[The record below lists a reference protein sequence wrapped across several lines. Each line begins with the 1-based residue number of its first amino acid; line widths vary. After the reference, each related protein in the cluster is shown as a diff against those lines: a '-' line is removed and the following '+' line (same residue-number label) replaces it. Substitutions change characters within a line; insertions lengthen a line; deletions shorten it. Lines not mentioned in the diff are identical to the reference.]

1 MNENMKIKYFDD
13 ELEVY
18 DERRVVNKNTYSI
31 TLNYVPSPT
40 RPFTVENGKTILT
53 ETQSSPNANQYV
65 LDRENGLLLFNPAMK
80 GKMMTMNYSAIGMWC
95 ISADKIFTNVDNKG
109 KIVETL
115 EDLMRENRQA
125 IESIKAVGDASAV
138 ITQLQAD
145 IDSVTGLV
153 GNIAEGSSVNEELT
167 QNIESGEGVNAT
179 LINTISSANNKINEM
194 NTWVNQH
201 ENIVNLDNR
210 VDTVETEIP
219 KINELLEHIK
229 IKHLKINIMDYG
241 AIGDGLTDDSKIIQD
256 VINSTNND
264 LYQTIEIPQGYVFN
278 IASGVNIVGKKKLLI
293 TGGGTLINGTI
304 TVQGENDSDKLD
316 ITFKNINFEMRY
328 QAEYHPKTISAIT
341 LSKCSN
347 INIFDVTFKRYGH
360 VITFK
365 KVGEESHQQ
374 ISRVNIQRCIF
385 EDIDYC
391 LHNDDTST
399 SYYLTGDTTFANNN
413 VYGAWQ
419 GVLKMSGCDGL
430 LMTGNT
436 VFTPRHSLAGDM
448 INLNKFNYVR
458 IENNQLFE
466 SGLCTIKAKN
476 GENLNILNNSIP
488 YGGQNALSSAI
499 DVLDCVMV
507 SIQGNLIERNS
518 NYGINI
524 IKGDN
529 YCSYVNISNN
539 IVREIGVNPHYRGN
553 DLDNSSKT
561 PINVSP
567 GVTRCLVDG
576 NITDKVNAG
585 VYNNGNNLYDDV
597 FQKKLDLD
605 LKADKK
611 TINYFCQINTLG
623 LSGTN
628 TLITFMV
635 NKGVTQIPSFY
646 DDGTNM
652 IVDDNGTAR
661 TLNYIRTQT
670 YREDFNLIEYVCN
683 DGDIRDKFTQH
694 KLYQIF

>member
-1 MNENMKIKYFDD
+1 MAKQIIVTQNDYGI
-13 ELEVY
+13 ELETQFVDDKKKPLDITDY
-18 DERRVVNKNTYSI
+18 DVRVKIIYDD
-31 TLNYVPSPT
+31 
-40 RPFTVENGKTILT
+40 KTIDTILAGHKDSVNGIAYIVLEKEHLINAGLHTSVWSVVDEDEHVTAQENVYYFVKDVEGSEDDTPTTDLPIISDDVLDKFNEIDNNLFELT
-53 ETQSSPNANQYV
+53 EQ
-65 LDRENGLLLFNPAMK
+65 G
-80 GKMMTMNYSAIGMWC
+80 
-95 ISADKIFTNVDNKG
+95 NV
-109 KIVETL
+109 
-115 EDLMRENRQA
+115 
-125 IESIKAVGDASAV
+125 
-138 ITQLQAD
+138 
-145 IDSVTGLV
+145 
-153 GNIAEGSSVNEELT
+153 VNEELG
-167 QNIESGEGVNAT
+167 NIKN
-179 LINTISSANNKINEM
+179 
-194 NTWVNQH
+194 
-201 ENIVNLDNR
+201 
-210 VDTVETEIP
+210 
-219 KINELLEHIK
+219 
-229 IKHLKINIMDYG
+229 KHLKINIMDYG

-293 TGGGTLINGTI
+293 TGGGTLIDGTI

-391 LHNDDTST
+391 LYNDDTST

-419 GVLKMSGCDGL
+419 GVLKMSGCDGI

-436 VFTPRHSLAGDM
+436 VFTPRHSLTGDM

-499 DVLDCVMV
+499 DVLDCIMV

-539 IVREIGVNPHYRGN
+539 IVREIGINPHYRGN

-576 NITDKVNAG
+576 NITDKVNVG

-670 YREDFNLIEYVCN
+670 YRNDFNLIEYVCN

>member
-1 MNENMKIKYFDD
+1 MAKQIIVTQNDYGI
-13 ELEVY
+13 ELETQFVDDKKKPLDITDY
-18 DERRVVNKNTYSI
+18 DVRVKVIYDD
-31 TLNYVPSPT
+31 
-40 RPFTVENGKTILT
+40 KTIDTILAEHKDSVNGIAYIVLEKEHLINAGLHTSVWSVVDEDEHVTAQENVYYFVKDVEGSEDDTPTTDLPIIADDVLDKFNEIDNNLFELT
-53 ETQSSPNANQYV
+53 EQ
-65 LDRENGLLLFNPAMK
+65 G
-80 GKMMTMNYSAIGMWC
+80 
-95 ISADKIFTNVDNKG
+95 NV
-109 KIVETL
+109 
-115 EDLMRENRQA
+115 
-125 IESIKAVGDASAV
+125 
-138 ITQLQAD
+138 
-145 IDSVTGLV
+145 
-153 GNIAEGSSVNEELT
+153 VNEELG
-167 QNIESGEGVNAT
+167 NIKN
-179 LINTISSANNKINEM
+179 
-194 NTWVNQH
+194 
-201 ENIVNLDNR
+201 
-210 VDTVETEIP
+210 
-219 KINELLEHIK
+219 
-229 IKHLKINIMDYG
+229 KHLKINIMDYG

-293 TGGGTLINGTI
+293 TGGGTLIDGTI

-391 LHNDDTST
+391 LYNDDTST

-670 YREDFNLIEYVCN
+670 YRNDFNLIEYVCN

>member
-1 MNENMKIKYFDD
+1 MVTEIVDLDLGTNSSFKIITMQGDIASRFIEFHLTYNNETFDLTGKTVSCRYLNDDKMTITTNLVINDKTNGICTLDVPYTLMKNPYAARSELVIKQSN
-13 ELEVY
+13 E
-18 DERRVVNKNTYSI
+18 
-31 TLNYVPSPT
+31 TLST
-40 RPFTVENGKTILT
+40 IPFTVEVVKSLVK
-53 ETQSSPNANQYV
+53 SSLVESSDEFGALNEALWEVGGVRSELKEAN
-65 LDRENGLLLFNPAMK
+65 
-80 GKMMTMNYSAIGMWC
+80 S
-95 ISADKIFTNVDNKG
+95 KI
-109 KIVETL
+109 
-115 EDLMRENRQA
+115 
-125 IESIKAVGDASAV
+125 
-138 ITQLQAD
+138 
-145 IDSVTGLV
+145 
-153 GNIAEGSSVNEELT
+153 
-167 QNIESGEGVNAT
+167 
-179 LINTISSANNKINEM
+179 
-194 NTWVNQH
+194 
-201 ENIVNLDNR
+201 ENINSQLDN
-210 VDTVETEIP
+210 
-219 KINELLEHIK
+219 IK
-229 IKHLKINIMDYG
+229 NKHLKINIMDYG
-241 AIGDGLTDDSKIIQD
+241 ASGDGLTDDSKIIQD
-256 VINSTNND
+256 VINLTNND
-264 LYQTIEIPQGYVFN
+264 LLQTLEIPQGYVFN

-347 INIFDVTFKRYGH
+347 INIFDVTFKRYGR

-365 KVGEESHQQ
+365 KVGEDSHQQ

-385 EDIDYC
+385 EDVDYC
-391 LHNDDTST
+391 LYNDDIST

-413 VYGAWQ
+413 VYGAWK
-419 GVLKMSGCDGL
+419 GVLRMSGCDGI

-436 VFTPRHSLAGDM
+436 VFTPRHSLTGDM

-529 YCSYVNISNN
+529 YCSYVSISNN
-539 IVREIGVNPHYRGN
+539 IVREIGVNPHYRGD
-553 DLDNSSKT
+553 DLNNSSKT
-561 PINVSP
+561 PINVSS

-576 NITDKVNAG
+576 NITDTVNVG

-597 FQKKLDLD
+597 FQKNLDLD
-605 LKADKK
+605 LKVDKK

-623 LSGTN
+623 LSETN

-646 DDGTNM
+646 DNGTNM

-661 TLNYIRTQT
+661 TINYIRTQT
-670 YREDFNLIEYVCN
+670 YRNDFNLIEYTCN
-683 DGDIRDKFTQH
+683 DGDIRNSLTIH

>member
-1 MNENMKIKYFDD
+1 M
-13 ELEVY
+13 
-18 DERRVVNKNTYSI
+18 
-31 TLNYVPSPT
+31 
-40 RPFTVENGKTILT
+40 
-53 ETQSSPNANQYV
+53 
-65 LDRENGLLLFNPAMK
+65 
-80 GKMMTMNYSAIGMWC
+80 
-95 ISADKIFTNVDNKG
+95 
-109 KIVETL
+109 
-115 EDLMRENRQA
+115 
-125 IESIKAVGDASAV
+125 
-138 ITQLQAD
+138 ITQLIEFDVKKDSHVKITAKEGD
-145 IDSVTGLV
+145 INSRNLEFRLLDNSLPFSLAGRTVRCYMVKPDKRIVFNDLQ
-153 GNIAEGSSVNEELT
+153 ILDAEDGRCVLTLTTQSLIKSGMANMELIIYEEGKKLSTIPIKMDIIRSLNSDDLLESTNEFGAL
-167 QNIESGEGVNAT
+167 NNALWKIETFTVA
-179 LINTISSANNKINEM
+179 INEISS
-194 NTWVNQH
+194 Q
-201 ENIVNLDNR
+201 LDN
-210 VDTVETEIP
+210 
-219 KINELLEHIK
+219 IK
-229 IKHLKINIMDYG
+229 NKHLKINIMDYG
-241 AIGDGLTDDSKIIQD
+241 ASGDGLTDDSKIIQD
-256 VINSTNND
+256 VINLTNND
-264 LYQTIEIPQGYVFN
+264 LLQTLEIPQGYVFN

-316 ITFKNINFEMRY
+316 ITFKNINFEMKY

-347 INIFDVTFKRYGH
+347 INIFDVTFKRYGR

-365 KVGEESHQQ
+365 KVGKDSHQQ

-391 LHNDDTST
+391 LYNDDITT
-399 SYYLTGDTTFANNN
+399 SYYLTGDSTFTNNN

-419 GVLKMSGCDGL
+419 GVLRMSGCDGI

-476 GENLNILNNSIP
+476 GENLNVLNNSIP

-539 IVREIGVNPHYRGN
+539 IVREIGVNPHYRGD
-553 DLDNSSKT
+553 DLNNSSKT
-561 PINVSP
+561 PINVSS

-576 NITDKVNAG
+576 NITDTVNVG

-597 FQKKLDLD
+597 FQKNLDLD

-623 LSGTN
+623 LSESN

-670 YREDFNLIEYVCN
+670 HREDFNLIEYVCN

>member
-1 MNENMKIKYFDD
+1 MAKQIIVTQNDYGI
-13 ELEVY
+13 ELETQFVDDKKKPLNITDYDVRVKIIYDDKTIDTVLAEHKDSVNGVAYIVLEKEHLINAGLHTTVWSVLDEDEHVTAQENVY
-18 DERRVVNKNTYSI
+18 YFVKDVEGSEDDTPTTDLPIISDDVLDKFNEIDNNLFELNEQGNVVNK
-31 TLNYVPSPT
+31 
-40 RPFTVENGKTILT
+40 E
-53 ETQSSPNANQYV
+53 
-65 LDRENGLLLFNPAMK
+65 
-80 GKMMTMNYSAIGMWC
+80 
-95 ISADKIFTNVDNKG
+95 
-109 KIVETL
+109 
-115 EDLMRENRQA
+115 
-125 IESIKAVGDASAV
+125 
-138 ITQLQAD
+138 
-145 IDSVTGLV
+145 
-153 GNIAEGSSVNEELT
+153 
-167 QNIESGEGVNAT
+167 
-179 LINTISSANNKINEM
+179 
-194 NTWVNQH
+194 
-201 ENIVNLDNR
+201 LDN
-210 VDTVETEIP
+210 
-219 KINELLEHIK
+219 IK
-229 IKHLKINIMDYG
+229 NKHLKINIMDYG

-293 TGGGTLINGTI
+293 TGGGTLIDGTI

-391 LHNDDTST
+391 LYNDDTST

-670 YREDFNLIEYVCN
+670 YRNDFNLIEYVCN